1 MGKLDALSCCPD
13 YPQGQEDNS
22 DIMLNPDQFELQSSE
37 TTLIKGLEMEL
48 LEHIKHAQD
57 LDEPVVKA
65 LKELD
70 VGNIHT
76 EEWQQDGSVV
86 LF

>member
-1 MGKLDALSCCPD
+1 M
-13 YPQGQEDNS
+13 
-22 DIMLNPDQFELQSSE
+22 QFELQSSE
-37 TTLIKGLEMEL
+37 TTLIEGLEMEL

-57 LDEPVVKA
+57 LDEPVVKV

-76 EEWQQDGSVV
+76 EEWQWDGSVV